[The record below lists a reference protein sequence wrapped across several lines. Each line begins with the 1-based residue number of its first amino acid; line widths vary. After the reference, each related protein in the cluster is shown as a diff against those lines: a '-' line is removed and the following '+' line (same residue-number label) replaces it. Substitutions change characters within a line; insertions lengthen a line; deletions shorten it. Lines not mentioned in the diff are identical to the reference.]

1 MLYESGQ
8 KHLSKALSASQSAAA
23 KSIALVQRGF
33 AINIFFDTEFT
44 ALSSEP
50 HLLSI
55 GLVADSGDSLYIEFT
70 NGWSEADCSFWV
82 REHVMPMLGKGER
95 LTRREAVARI
105 TSWLL
110 SFSTSLPTLLGETTW
125 DTTLLAD
132 LMREFGV
139 APDCFCLKV
148 ISFSGKE
155 QANTFEAAKRRYLE
169 YHQLTAHHALSDAWA
184 FHAAWHDGHEQLVIK
199 LPESS
204 N

>member
-1 MLYESGQ
+1 MSYESGR
-8 KHLSKALSASQSAAA
+8 KHRSTPLSVNQGAAA
-23 KSIALVQRGF
+23 KPIALVRRGF

-82 REHVMPMLGKGER
+82 REHVMPMLGGGER
-95 LTRREAVARI
+95 LTRREAVTRI
-105 TSWLL
+105 TSWLKL
-110 SFSTSLPTLLGETTW
+110 FSTSSPTLLGETTW

-139 APDCFCLKV
+139 TPDCFYLKV

-169 YHQLTAHHALSDAWA
+169 FHQLTAHHSLSDARA